1 MKLGLFNMPLH
12 PPGRLH
18 ADTYDEDLDLMSFA
32 DELGYAEAWIGEHF
46 TTEWENMPAP
56 DLFIARAL
64 GVTKNLVMGTGVS
77 LLAFHDPVM
86 IAHRMAML
94 DHLAR
99 GRFFFG
105 IGSGGVPTDSENVRH
120 GPHVGATA
128 QPNARG
134 CRADR
139 KYVDGRKPR

>member
-99 GRFFFG
+99 GRSSSESVREGFP
-105 IGSGGVPTDSENVRH
+105 PTQKCSAWTACRGNS
-120 GPHVGATA
+120 ATEC
-128 QPNARG
+128 ARL
-134 CRADR
+134 
-139 KYVDGRKPR
+139 PS